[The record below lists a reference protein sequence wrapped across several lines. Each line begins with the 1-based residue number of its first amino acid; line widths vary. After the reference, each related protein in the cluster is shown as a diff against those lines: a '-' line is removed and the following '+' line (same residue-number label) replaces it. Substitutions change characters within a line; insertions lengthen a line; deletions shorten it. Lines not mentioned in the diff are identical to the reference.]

1 MAATHLG
8 GRRAVAHTG
17 ATRESDVAHAKE
29 ASVFAKE
36 QARRLSTPPQAP
48 ATGGPLTAEELRL
61 IDAYWR
67 ACNYLSV
74 GMIYLKDN
82 PLLRRPLAA
91 DDVKLR
97 LLGHWGA
104 SPALSFVWVHLD
116 RLIVQQDLDVLFVA
130 GPGHG
135 APGVLGP
142 AYLEGTYS
150 EIYPDKSADEEG
162 MRKFFK
168 QFSFPGHIG
177 SHVTPETPGSI
188 HEGGE
193 LGYSLSHAYGM
204 AFDNPDLIVA
214 CVVGDGEAETGPLAT
229 AWHSNKFLNPVRDGA
244 VLPILNL
251 NGYKIANPT
260 ILSRISPEELQSLF
274 TGYGYKVYLVEGSDP
289 NLMHQ
294 KMAETMERAI
304 GEIRGLQ
311 RTARQSNDP
320 TRPRWPLIVLRSPKG
335 WTGPKELEG
344 HKLEGSWRSHQVPFA
359 DVRTNPAHL
368 RVLEDW
374 MRSYRPE
381 ELFDANGSLVP
392 ELKALSPQGRRRMSA
407 NPHANGGLLREK
419 LQLPDFRA
427 YAVPVTTRATKLH
440 ENTRPLGEFLRD
452 VMRTNPGRFRVFG
465 PDETASNRLQAIYEA
480 SKKTWMAD
488 LLAEDGDGGELARDG
503 RVMEML
509 SEHTLLG
516 WLEGYLLTGR
526 HGLFHTYEAFAHV
539 IDSMFNQHA
548 KWLDISKNH
557 VKWRAPVSSENILLS
572 STVWRQDHNGFS
584 HQDPGF
590 IDLVTNKSA
599 SVTRIYL
606 PPDANTLLSVA
617 DHCLRSTDYIN
628 VIVADKQKHLQ
639 FTTIDEAIIHCTK
652 GLGIWSRA
660 STDIGEEPDV
670 VLACCGDVVTL
681 EALAA
686 ASILR
691 ERAPELKLRFVN
703 VVDLFRLQP
712 MSVHSHGS
720 SDRDFDGLFTRDK
733 PIIFNFH
740 GYPWL
745 IHKLCYSF
753 RGHENLHV
761 HGYRE
766 RGNINTPLELA
777 MLNEISRFHLV
788 IDVIDRVPK
797 LRAKAGHLKEE
808 MKNAIIDNIRYAHE
822 NGADR
827 PEITNWTWKD

>member
-1 MAATHLG
+1 VEKLLT
-8 GRRAVAHTG
+8 
-17 ATRESDVAHAKE
+17 
-29 ASVFAKE
+29 
-36 QARRLSTPPQAP
+36 TPPDAID
-48 ATGGPLTAEELRL
+48 AASAPLTPAELDL

-82 PLLRRPLAA
+82 PLLQVPLVPEH
-91 DDVKLR
+91 VKHR

-104 SPALSFVWVHLD
+104 SPALSFVWVHLN
-116 RLIVQQDLDVLFVA
+116 RMIVKHALDVVFVA

-150 EIYPDKSADEEG
+150 EIYPDKSEDAEG
-162 MRKFFK
+162 LQRFFK

-214 CVVGDGEAETGPLAT
+214 CVIGDGEAETGPLAT
-229 AWHSNKFLNPVRDGA
+229 AWHSNKFLNPIRDGA

-260 ILSRISPEELQSLF
+260 ILARVSREELEALF
-274 TGYGYKVYLVEGSDP
+274 VGYGYTPYFVEGSDP
-289 NLMHQ
+289 AQMHQ
-294 KMAETMERAI
+294 NMATTLEQTI
-304 GEIRGLQ
+304 GEIRAQQ
-311 RTARQSNDP
+311 RTARASNNP
-320 TRPRWPLIVLRSPKG
+320 FRPRWPVIVLRSPKG
-335 WTGPKELEG
+335 WTGPKEIKG
-344 HKLEGSWRSHQVPFA
+344 HKVEGSWRSHQVPLA
-359 DVRTNPAHL
+359 DVRENPASL
-368 RVLEDW
+368 KLLGDW
-374 MRSYRPE
+374 MRSYRPDD
-381 ELFDANGSLVP
+381 LFDANGRLKP
-392 ELKALSPQGRRRMSA
+392 ELRALAPKGHRRMSA
-407 NPHANGGLLREK
+407 NPHANGGLLRRSLK
-419 LQLPDFRA
+419 LPDFRH
-427 YAVPVTTRATKLH
+427 YAVEVPATGKGTVMC
-440 ENTRPLGEFLRD
+440 ENTRPLGEYLRD
-452 VMRTNPGRFRVFG
+452 VIKNNPTNFRVFG
-465 PDETASNRLQAIYEA
+465 PDETASNRLQAVYGA
-480 SKKTWMAD
+480 TKKTWMAD
-488 LLAEDGDGGELARDG
+488 MLPEDADGGELSRDG

-526 HGLFHTYEAFAHV
+526 HGFFHTYEAFAHV

-557 VKWRAPVSSENILLS
+557 VAWRASVASENILLS

-590 IDLVTNKSA
+590 IDLVTNKGP

-639 FTTIDEAIIHCTK
+639 FTTIDEAITHCTK
-652 GLGIWSRA
+652 GLGIWPRA
-660 STDIGEEPDV
+660 STDAGADPDV
-670 VLACCGDVVTL
+670 VLACCGDVATM

-686 ASILR
+686 AAILR
-691 ERAPELKLRFVN
+691 ERVPDLKLRFVN

-712 MSVHSHGS
+712 ASEHPHGS
-720 SDRDFDGLFTRDK
+720 TEREFDGLFTPDK

-745 IHKLCYSF
+745 IHKLSYRF
-753 RGHENLHV
+753 QAHANLHV
-761 HGYRE
+761 RGYKE
-766 RGNINTPLELA
+766 KGNINTPLELA
-777 MLNEISRFHLV
+777 MLNETSRFHLV

-797 LRAKAGHLKEE
+797 LCKAAAHLKEE
-808 MKNAIIDNIRYAHE
+808 MRNAIIDNLHYAHE
-822 NGADR
+822 HGTDR
-827 PEITNWTWKD
+827 PAITNWTWPY